1 MCMKFV
7 KRMKNNN
14 LKIFVLFLVLNCVC
28 IVLSAVEFPR
38 SENRNYT
45 LVERTDLRRY
55 YNGKYTGLMSRE
67 VKSFIVPVKTEDGF
81 VYDGS
86 FYVNQDTRRGVSYL
100 KGGIHEAIGSEF
112 AISNDGYF
120 RMINDNGY
128 PSFRSFPSFP
138 QKEIN
143 PGDSWES
150 EAQRAVDPLDKGIF
164 TRMPMYVQYTYLRD
178 EVYNNQEV
186 YLLSAKWA
194 TRYGTGTKYVDIY
207 GDETLVAATGN
218 HSATIYVSKNTGNAL
233 VVRDSVEETFAYSD
247 GNKITFKGTIAL
259 FTEYPPTLNEEE
271 IFAAVAKTD
280 KEKSEESKVVSGFVE
295 PEDFDDFEVQKTNAG
310 IMFSLSNLK
319 FKPDSSVLLDGESQ
333 KLIKIAEVLKK
344 LQGSQ
349 FLVEGH
355 TASTGNEKG
364 EMSLSLERARSV
376 IAALVKLGVPEQSF
390 ICKGSGGTRPVADN
404 STPEGKAKNRR
415 VEITILE

>member
-1 MCMKFV
+1 MD
-7 KRMKNNN
+7 
-14 LKIFVLFLVLNCVC
+14 LFA
-28 IVLSAVEFPR
+28 IEFAH

-55 YNGKYTGLMSRE
+55 DNGKYTGLMSRE
-67 VKSFIVPVKTEDGF
+67 IKAFIVPVRTESGF
-81 VYDGS
+81 LYDGS
-86 FYVNQDTRRGVSYL
+86 FYVNQDTRRGVSFL
-100 KGGIHEAIGSEF
+100 KGGIHEAIASEF
-112 AISNDGYF
+112 AISDDGYF
-120 RMINDNGY
+120 KMINDKGY

-143 PGDSWES
+143 PGDSWEA
-150 EAQRAVDPLDKGIF
+150 EAERAVDPLNKGIF
-164 TRMPMYVQYTYLRD
+164 TRMPMYIQYTYLRD
-178 EVYNNQEV
+178 EIYNEQEV

-194 TRYGTGTKYVDIY
+194 TRYGSGTKYVDLY
-207 GDETLVAATGN
+207 GDESLLSASGN

-233 VVRDSVEETFAYSD
+233 VVRDYVEETFSYSD

-259 FTEYPPTLNEEE
+259 FTEYPPTVNEEE
-271 IFAAVAKTD
+271 IIAAFTNVDD
-280 KEKSEESKVVSGFVE
+280 KNIDLPGSE
-295 PEDFDDFEVQKTNAG
+295 DFEVTKTNAG

-319 FKPDSSVLLDGESQ
+319 FKPDSAELLEGEAQ
-333 KLIKIAEVLKK
+333 KLVKIADVLKK
-344 LQGSQ
+344 LPQSQ

-364 EMSLSLERARSV
+364 EMMLSLERARSV

-390 ICKGSGGTRPVADN
+390 ICKGSGGRRPVADN

>member
-1 MCMKFV
+1 MM
-7 KRMKNNN
+7 N
-14 LKIFVLFLVLNCVC
+14 LKSRIKSKSKSTSLFFAL
-28 IVLSAVEFPR
+28 IVFSSFFSMDLFAIEFAY

-55 YNGKYTGLMSRE
+55 DNGKYTGLMSRE
-67 VKSFIVPVKTEDGF
+67 IKAFIVPVRTESGF
-81 VYDGS
+81 LYDGS
-86 FYVNQDTRRGVSYL
+86 FYVNQDTRRGVSFL
-100 KGGIHEAIGSEF
+100 KGGIHEAIASEF
-112 AISNDGYF
+112 AISDDGYF
-120 RMINDNGY
+120 KMINDKGY

-143 PGDSWES
+143 PGDSWEA
-150 EAQRAVDPLDKGIF
+150 EAERAVDPLNKGIF
-164 TRMPMYVQYTYLRD
+164 TRMPMYIQYTYLRD
-178 EVYNNQEV
+178 EIYNEQEV

-194 TRYGTGTKYVDIY
+194 TRYGSGTKYVDLY
-207 GDETLVAATGN
+207 GDESLLSASGN

-233 VVRDSVEETFAYSD
+233 VVRDYVEETFSYSD

-259 FTEYPPTLNEEE
+259 FTEYPPTVNEEE
-271 IFAAVAKTD
+271 IIAAFTNVDD
-280 KEKSEESKVVSGFVE
+280 KNIDLPGSE
-295 PEDFDDFEVQKTNAG
+295 DFEVTKTNAG

-319 FKPDSSVLLDGESQ
+319 FKPDSAELLEGEAQ
-333 KLIKIAEVLKK
+333 KLVKIADVLKK
-344 LQGSQ
+344 LPQSQ

-364 EMSLSLERARSV
+364 EMMLSLERARSV
-376 IAALVKLGVPEQSF
+376 ITALVKLGVPEQSF
-390 ICKGSGGTRPVADN
+390 ICKGSGGRKPVADN

>member
-1 MCMKFV
+1 MM
-7 KRMKNNN
+7 N
-14 LKIFVLFLVLNCVC
+14 LKSRIKSKSKSTSLFFAL
-28 IVLSAVEFPR
+28 IVFSSFFSMDLFAIEFAY

-55 YNGKYTGLMSRE
+55 DNGKYTGLMSRE
-67 VKSFIVPVKTEDGF
+67 IKAFIVPVRTESGF
-81 VYDGS
+81 LYDGS
-86 FYVNQDTRRGVSYL
+86 FYVNQDTRRGVSFL
-100 KGGIHEAIGSEF
+100 KGGIHEAIASEF
-112 AISNDGYF
+112 AISDDGYF
-120 RMINDNGY
+120 KMINDKGY

-143 PGDSWES
+143 PGDSWEA
-150 EAQRAVDPLDKGIF
+150 EAERAVDPLNKGIF
-164 TRMPMYVQYTYLRD
+164 TRMPMYIQYTYLRD
-178 EVYNNQEV
+178 EIYNEQEV

-194 TRYGTGTKYVDIY
+194 TRYGSGTKYVDLY
-207 GDETLVAATGN
+207 GDESLLSASGN

-233 VVRDSVEETFAYSD
+233 VVRDYVEETFSYSD

-259 FTEYPPTLNEEE
+259 FTEYPPTVNEEE
-271 IFAAVAKTD
+271 IIAAFTNVDD
-280 KEKSEESKVVSGFVE
+280 KNIDLPGSE
-295 PEDFDDFEVQKTNAG
+295 DFEVTKTNAG

-319 FKPDSSVLLDGESQ
+319 FKPDSAELLEGEAQ
-333 KLIKIAEVLKK
+333 KLVKIADVLKK
-344 LQGSQ
+344 LTQSQ

-364 EMSLSLERARSV
+364 EMTLSLERARSV
-376 IAALVKLGVPEQSF
+376 ITALVKLGVPEQSF
-390 ICKGSGGTRPVADN
+390 ICKGSGGRKPVADN

>member
-1 MCMKFV
+1 MM
-7 KRMKNNN
+7 N
-14 LKIFVLFLVLNCVC
+14 LKSRIKSKSKSTSLFFAL
-28 IVLSAVEFPR
+28 IVFSSFFSMDLFAIEFAY

-55 YNGKYTGLMSRE
+55 DNGKYTGLMSRE
-67 VKSFIVPVKTEDGF
+67 IKAFIVPVRTESGF
-81 VYDGS
+81 LYDGS
-86 FYVNQDTRRGVSYL
+86 FYVNQDTRRGVSFL
-100 KGGIHEAIGSEF
+100 KGGIHEAIASEF
-112 AISNDGYF
+112 AISDDGYF
-120 RMINDNGY
+120 KMINDKGY

-143 PGDSWES
+143 PGDSWEA
-150 EAQRAVDPLDKGIF
+150 EAERAVDPLNKGIF
-164 TRMPMYVQYTYLRD
+164 TRMPMYIQYTYLRD
-178 EVYNNQEV
+178 EIYNEQEV

-194 TRYGTGTKYVDIY
+194 TRYGSGTKYVDLY
-207 GDETLVAATGN
+207 GDESLLSASGN

-233 VVRDSVEETFAYSD
+233 VVRDYVEETFSYSD

-259 FTEYPPTLNEEE
+259 FTEYPPTVNEEE
-271 IFAAVAKTD
+271 IIAAFTNVDD
-280 KEKSEESKVVSGFVE
+280 KNIDFPGSE
-295 PEDFDDFEVQKTNAG
+295 DFEVTKTNAG

-319 FKPDSSVLLDGESQ
+319 FKPDSAELLEGEAQ
-333 KLIKIAEVLKK
+333 KLVKIADVLKK
-344 LQGSQ
+344 LPQSQ

-364 EMSLSLERARSV
+364 EMMLSLERARSV
-376 IAALVKLGVPEQSF
+376 ITALVKLGVPEQSF
-390 ICKGSGGTRPVADN
+390 ICKGSGGRRPVADN